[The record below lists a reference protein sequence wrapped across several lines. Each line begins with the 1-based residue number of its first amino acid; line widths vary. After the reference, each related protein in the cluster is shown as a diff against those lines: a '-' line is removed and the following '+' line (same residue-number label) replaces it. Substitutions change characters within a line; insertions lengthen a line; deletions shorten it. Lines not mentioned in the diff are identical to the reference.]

1 MNTFVE
7 MYVRKLVGEREGVS
21 CIVGFGV
28 GFEVD
33 RNEGSRVAGLVGE
46 YVADVGVSHESAS
59 LVNPQSQVQS
69 SKPSSG
75 H

>member
-1 MNTFVE
+1 

-21 CIVGFGV
+21 FIVGFEV

-33 RNEGSRVAGLVGE
+33 SNEGSRVALGANVADVGE